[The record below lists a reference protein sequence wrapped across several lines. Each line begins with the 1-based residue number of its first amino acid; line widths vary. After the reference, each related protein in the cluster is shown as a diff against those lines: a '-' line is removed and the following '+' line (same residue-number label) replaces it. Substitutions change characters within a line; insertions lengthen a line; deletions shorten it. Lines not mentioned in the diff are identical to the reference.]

1 MRRETAFIA
10 LHACAGGFALV
21 AALLWPRAGEAALL
35 VPVGGQDIAG
45 LTRFAARE
53 GAPLLELDSASGR
66 VIARLD
72 DRASPLRA
80 LAEGIVP
87 LAASARGCRQPETRQ
102 S

>member
-1 MRRETAFIA
+1 MRRDSAMIA

-35 VPVGGQDIAG
+35 VPVGGQDLAS

-53 GAPLLELDSASGR
+53 GAPLIELDSASGR

-72 DRASPLRA
+72 DQASPLRA
-80 LAEGIVP
+80 LTQGIVP
-87 LAASARGCRQPETRQ
+87 LAASTRGCSTLETRD

>member
-1 MRRETAFIA
+1 MRRDTGMFA

-35 VPVGGQDIAG
+35 VPVGKQDLAS

-87 LAASARGCRQPETRQ
+87 LAADARGCSRLNRRA